1 MKSISSNLSVFTA
14 VLLAGLLLVLAGFA
28 SGGIITDAVTEA
40 NTQNSWEYKV
50 ITITDGYA
58 NQRLNEQ
65 VSEFTWELV
74 DINEG
79 RAVFR
84 RLISK

>member
-28 SGGIITDAVTEA
+28 TGMTTDTMTEA
-40 NTQNSWEYKV
+40 SAQNKWEYKV

-58 NQRLNEQ
+58 NQKLNEQ